1 MLFWLFVIMFVVSIL
16 IAALCFKHCF
26 DYDIDGIFAS
36 LACLFFVLIFVSLI
50 IICFN
55 HIGNDADIETYNVRY
70 EMLKYQ
76 YENDMYD
83 NDNDIGKYEL
93 IKSIQ
98 EWNENLASKKQLQ
111 RDFWVGIYIP
121 NIYDDLEFISLEK

>member
-26 DYDIDGIFAS
+26 DYDIDGIFATF
-36 LACLFFVLIFVSLI
+36 ACLFLVLI
-50 IICFN
+50 IISLIVFASSY
-55 HIGNDADIETYNVRY
+55 IGLDADIEAKNVRY

-76 YENDMYD
+76 YENNMYD
-83 NDNDIGKYEL
+83 NDDDIGKYEL
-93 IKSIQ
+93 IKSIR

-121 NIYDDLEFISLEK
+121 NIYDDFEFISLEK